1 MQDPATYRIRI
12 SAAIRRG
19 EQMLIVRESR
29 YGEERINLPGGLPQ
43 FGETLEQA
51 LIREVC
57 ARKPGST
64 SSPPESRSCWRT
76 SPSAGIKR
84 ALRSASTPKSSEA
97 PRCRTARVKSKAANG
112 EPSAIPARQKA
123 VMRSD
128 HAMYQRNDER
138 ATPERQRLS
147 RLETI
152 AKRLQDESAESH
164 ARHLAQ
170 QVEQGV
176 LNVLVVGQFK
186 RGKSSLVNALIGAHI
201 MPVGVLPVTG
211 SVTSVRYAPRPEGRV
226 SFHDGR
232 SEEIRVEELSRY
244 VSEQENPGNRL
255 GVSHVRIGWPSSLL
269 ENIALFDTPGTGST
283 YEWNTSQ
290 AREALPHADASILV
304 VGPEPPIGN
313 EELGFAK
320 EVAGSTQRLFVVLNK
335 ADLAGDR
342 LSEII
347 AFTRA
352 ALREAIGRDVEL
364 YTAVAAPQ
372 SDDPGYRRFLRD
384 FHHFI
389 ATSRMQTLQASIRRR
404 TAALAERLLLLSQMR
419 LQALLLPREQRL
431 QKMAAVHRAIN
442 ALDDRVRSLRLLVD
456 DDVRRLCT
464 QLEALMT
471 RLREE
476 AELQIPGLAESI
488 AAERSVDQR
497 IERIETLVSERAA
510 RWREKALSSASE
522 TIRQHTEVYARQLAE
537 LESAMLAAGT
547 EALGIAR
554 RVPLP
559 PPLRFAPANLSIVTS
574 SIPTTGLEIAI
585 EHLIGILPPVLR
597 TNAVRSRAARILESE
612 FDALVGKMRYGIGRD
627 LEPWRRSLNQTIS
640 TTLEDA
646 RRAVL
651 SAFESGDSQPDD
663 AAIEELRRIEHELKE
678 VRAAGASS

>member
-1 MQDPATYRIRI
+1 
-12 SAAIRRG
+12 
-19 EQMLIVRESR
+19 
-29 YGEERINLPGGLPQ
+29 
-43 FGETLEQA
+43 
-51 LIREVC
+51 
-57 ARKPGST
+57 
-64 SSPPESRSCWRT
+64 
-76 SPSAGIKR
+76 
-84 ALRSASTPKSSEA
+84 
-97 PRCRTARVKSKAANG
+97 
-112 EPSAIPARQKA
+112 
-123 VMRSD
+123 
-128 HAMYQRNDER
+128 
-138 ATPERQRLS
+138 
-147 RLETI
+147 
-152 AKRLQDESAESH
+152 
-164 ARHLAQ
+164 
-170 QVEQGV
+170 
-176 LNVLVVGQFK
+176 
-186 RGKSSLVNALIGAHI
+186 
-201 MPVGVLPVTG
+201 
-211 SVTSVRYAPRPEGRV
+211 
-226 SFHDGR
+226 
-232 SEEIRVEELSRY
+232 
-244 VSEQENPGNRL
+244 
-255 GVSHVRIGWPSSLL
+255 
-269 ENIALFDTPGTGST
+269 
-283 YEWNTSQ
+283 
-290 AREALPHADASILV
+290 
-304 VGPEPPIGN
+304 
-313 EELGFAK
+313 
-320 EVAGSTQRLFVVLNK
+320 
-335 ADLAGDR
+335 
-342 LSEII
+342 
-347 AFTRA
+347 
-352 ALREAIGRDVEL
+352 
-364 YTAVAAPQ
+364 
-372 SDDPGYRRFLRD
+372 
-384 FHHFI
+384 
-389 ATSRMQTLQASIRRR
+389 MQTLQASIRRR